1 MTMRTIRVI
10 FATLILLSAGLSH
23 MNQDVI
29 ESMLQDVVTPEEESD
44 DSTLVGLQNE
54 ESWLVVII
62 EFPQLPTGPGKDAER
77 IDTILTGVDGADD
90 YIAEMSGGVS
100 SLSVTI
106 VNTTYSADS
115 APSAWGTDTDGSRDV
130 ASDGSRPSDLA
141 QEAAIDSLTGLDLS
155 PYDLDSDGVV
165 DRLLF
170 IHTGRAQ
177 EVSGRTSDIWS
188 HFQRF
193 TEPITIGEH
202 QIHHYTM
209 ASFQSGLGTI
219 LHEMLHQ
226 MGALDLYDVHDETSN
241 SDWNGVGDWDIMA
254 SGNWNGNGRIPAL
267 PMAATLDLIGVDRTI
282 ALDPTMGVM
291 DVNLT
296 AMSAGGRAVTLQI
309 SPNEFVY
316 VENRGDYGFDRNL
329 PGHGLLVSIRDDYGK
344 DLDRNEVN
352 TDPDTAYLRLVEAD
366 GDDALLRGV
375 DSGSSNDPFGLLTIF
390 GNDGILIHDRHGR
403 LVDWNITVQSVSTD
417 GIEIIYQP
425 GMIRTH
431 DILPPRSPI
440 ELLPSESI
448 PITVE
453 QGCNLS
459 TDLYS
464 TDGRYVILA
473 TNPTRIEWDTQ
484 SISGTKGYI
493 RGTMSCDDSIF
504 QVDMDW
510 RVVPHRIEDTSF
522 EQIIPHDDS
531 TTIVIPLEYD
541 GDGQRSYDVSAEG
554 PLERIF
560 AGPSTVDLSSNE
572 ALEIVIDPKGL
583 LTPNMYAEGTLHL
596 TSDGGDIVTIDVI
609 LYTSSNNFKGIGP
622 IDSQA
627 DLVTILLFLLALSV
641 LPSRKQSNRSQP
653 EVEQQTPHPSA
664 SDYQLNQYDDL
675 DDSQYPF

>member
-1 MTMRTIRVI
+1 MRTIRVI
-10 FATLILLSAGLSH
+10 FATLILLSAGLVH

-29 ESMLQDVVTPEEESD
+29 ESMLQDVVTPEDKSD
-44 DSTLVGLQNE
+44 EPQLVGLQNE
-54 ESWLVVII
+54 EYWLVVII

-77 IDTILTGVDGADD
+77 METILTGVDGADD
-90 YIAEMSGGVS
+90 YISEMSGGVS

-106 VNTTYSADS
+106 VNTTYSANS

-155 PYDLDSDGVV
+155 PYDLDSDGVL

-170 IHTGRAQ
+170 VHTGRAQ
-177 EVSGRTSDIWS
+177 EVSGRSSDIWS

-193 TEPITIGEH
+193 TEPIIIGDHE
-202 QIHHYTM
+202 IHHYTM

-291 DVNLT
+291 NVNLT

-329 PGHGLLVSIRDDYGK
+329 PGSGLLVSIRDDYGK
-344 DLDRNEVN
+344 DLNRNEVN

-375 DSGSSNDPFGLLTIF
+375 DSGSPNDPFGLSNSF

-403 LVDWNITVQSVSTD
+403 LVDWNITVQSISTD
-417 GIEIIYQP
+417 GIEVIYQP
-425 GMIRTH
+425 GMIRSH

-453 QGCNLS
+453 QGCNL
-459 TDLYS
+459 TVDLYS
-464 TDGRYVILA
+464 TDGREVILA
-473 TNPTRIEWDTQ
+473 TNPTRIEWSVQ
-484 SISGTKGYI
+484 SISGTMGYI
-493 RGTMSCDDSIF
+493 RGTMACDDSIF

-510 RVVPHRIEDTSF
+510 RIVPHRIADATF
-522 EQIIPHDDS
+522 EQVIPHDNP
-531 TTIVIPLEYD
+531 TTIVIPLDYD

-554 PLERIF
+554 PLERIV
-560 AGPSTVDLSSNE
+560 AGPSSIDLSSSD
-572 ALEIVIDPKGL
+572 ALELAIDPKGL

-596 TSDGGDIVTIDVI
+596 TSDGGDIVTIEVI
-609 LYTSSNNFKGIGP
+609 LYTSSNQFQGIGP

-627 DLVTILLFLLALSV
+627 DLVTILLFLLALSI
-641 LPSRKQSNRSQP
+641 LPGRNQSNRSQTKIS
-653 EVEQQTPHPSA
+653 EEDTHYSVNTP
-664 SDYQLNQYDDL
+664 QLSQYDDL
-675 DDSQYPF
+675 DNPQHPF